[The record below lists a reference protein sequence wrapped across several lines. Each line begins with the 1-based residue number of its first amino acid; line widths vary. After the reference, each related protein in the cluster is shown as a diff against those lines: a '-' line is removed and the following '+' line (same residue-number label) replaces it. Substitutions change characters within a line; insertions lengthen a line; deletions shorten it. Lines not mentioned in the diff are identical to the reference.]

1 MDFPGIDDVLNSNVV
16 ADSYGKRGKAEKP
29 PEVKVPWCVIHYVA
43 LAVGL
48 FAAVCVVYAL
58 LSTLLT

>member
-1 MDFPGIDDVLNSNVV
+1 MDEVLNSNVV
-16 ADSYGKRGKAEKP
+16 ADGYGKRGKAEEP
-29 PEVKVPWCVIHYVA
+29 PRVKVTWGVSHYVA

-48 FAAVCVVYAL
+48 FAAVCVVYAA